1 MCPYLAVFDEK
12 AVSLHSEIK
21 NVMRYDLLKPVSQGS
36 DGAQTEENRRIAE
49 VADELRRCCQ
59 LYEAQ
64 LRNSKGNVN
73 ALDIEQHCA
82 EQLAKKHGCWISI
95 EHISNLGEPGPC
107 GNENDIYV
115 SNDIIYKVNNLLN
128 SGSILVL
135 LDRIIW
141 HNSLFYDTS
150 YSLYG
155 FTGFGGRSVMP
166 VLQQRLVKNARPA
179 TQVMIDTYMSAL
191 GFTKTDHV
199 GSFTNGTYEA
209 WDLLP
214 RNVLVDD
221 EGDMYVVDA
230 EIKKL

>member
-1 MCPYLAVFDEK
+1 MC
-12 AVSLHSEIK
+12 
-21 NVMRYDLLKPVSQGS
+21 YDLLKPVSQGS

-49 VADELRRCCQ
+49 VANELRGRCQ

-64 LRNSKGNVN
+64 LRDGKGNVN
-73 ALDIEQHCA
+73 ALAVEQYCA
-82 EQLAKKHGCWISI
+82 EQFAKEHECWIPI
-95 EHISNLGEPGPC
+95 EKINNLGEPGPC
-107 GNENDIYV
+107 GNENDTYV

-128 SGSILVL
+128 SRSILAL
-135 LDRIIW
+135 LNRIIW
-141 HNSLFYDTS
+141 HNTLFYDTS

-166 VLQQRLVKNARPA
+166 VLRQRLIKYARPA

-191 GFTKTDHV
+191 GFIKTERV
-199 GSFTNGTYEA
+199 GGFTNGTYEA

-221 EGDMYVVDA
+221 EGDIYVVDA